1 MKQKHDELKA
11 AVERGIV
18 DNSRAVGKNDGSYMS
33 NCMNFS
39 PTACQWLW
47 FNVYW

>member
-18 DNSRAVGKNDGSYMS
+18 DNSRAVGKNGGSIMY
-33 NCMNFS
+33 
-39 PTACQWLW
+39 WLRAA
-47 FNVYW
+47 